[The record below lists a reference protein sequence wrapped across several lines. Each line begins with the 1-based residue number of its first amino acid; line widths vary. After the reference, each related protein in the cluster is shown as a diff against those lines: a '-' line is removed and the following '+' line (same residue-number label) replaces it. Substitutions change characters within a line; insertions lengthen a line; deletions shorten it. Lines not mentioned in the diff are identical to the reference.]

1 MIKRMIP
8 NGKQSA
14 TFFIIGLLVFSAL
27 FGASLGFIY
36 MNTSHSGN
44 NFQNSNENTNL
55 NSNYNNPWDSASTR
69 GSARLDPDVGIIGIS
84 DIDAENFIDHYPGK
98 VVHFNITL
106 YNFGTTDLYTPFD
119 VIMTISDG
127 TTANPGYHYF
137 DNRTF
142 PEVIGKSFLKGE
154 QKFNL
159 SWNWTPPLSMPHGS
173 QKNFSVSDIQFK
185 VCFTTLLEG
194 DKNSNNNQMCIMV
207 KVEQPDFDI
216 EMKKGHYGP
225 NGKLFPSQT
234 TYIQNAELDFFFTPK
249 PGQANQFELN
259 FTLYNYGEATY
270 INYTISAP
278 PDWKVI
284 PPARQF
290 WQSRA
295 NSSSPSMNLTITV
308 FPSVKLQFLPTATPL
323 HITLTAIAE
332 SYPLAFDTVVF
343 KGQTAFV
350 PTPSIIQPSLPEGME
365 VYYIQ
370 PGWAYIDYKV
380 RNLGNGEDNYETWA
394 MVGEPNIPSN
404 FPALGWKAV
413 VHSGRY
419 TRILERGESQVI
431 SVKVYV
437 PSTVRAGS
445 PCPITLFARSVKD
458 PFHRDGERNSTFYIF
473 ADLFRDVSFDDDNPK
488 TIPMYPNSE
497 ASKILKIR
505 NTGNKQDRSIRVNI
519 TSVPE
524 DWDVIIDSSDIPP
537 GGLARNGT
545 AEIEVIIKTPKYVV
559 ESIYYIRIAA
569 ISENQ
574 IGGEIALP
582 VQILKVRNIA
592 VSSKNFKKT
601 GNVSEK
607 ITYLLTVENRGNS
620 KDSVN
625 LRSIFITRDMKDMGW
640 KVTLSKN
647 FTTLYPYESRDVIV
661 SVFIPLEALADT
673 DFLTPSLD
681 GYKILIRG
689 ISENDTSVIA
699 EKEIEVVVNPI
710 YDFHFNKQDD
720 RKYLILH
727 HTQSVYY
734 SFSVTNNGNDR
745 DTYSILANSP
755 QQDNLD
761 WITIPFVER
770 KLLPG
775 VTEKMFIELNPP
787 STLGVGEY
795 IFNIQATSLQDPK
808 LIQTLNL
815 TIEIID
821 FDLTLTEIKVGE
833 ESLSQAGIKE
843 GETVLLRVKIENV
856 GDLDFYNKT
865 IEKLVGKQEDL
876 SLIISFTEGSNYIG
890 EVNISY
896 LPSIASGQNNSVWV
910 GLPWKI
916 GKARDY
922 DVAVVADPKEKI
934 PESRT
939 TNNKISGLLKV
950 KSDEQKE
957 EDGPGDDEGDITLI
971 LILIVVFIII
981 MLIGIWMTVNLSK
994 KQKKKGYTV
1003 DGEYKP
1009 YEETDKAEFDKDD
1022 EEEEPEGGVLGV
1034 HDERPYGKKKD
1045 KFVSDLASM
1054 ITMKPIRRTKP
1065 IRRSKP
1071 LPGMPGA
1078 GVPGLERPKV
1088 AGYLPPKPKDKDDG
1102 DSTIASETGNA
1113 DSSTAGTVGDD
1124 TVKK

>member
-1 MIKRMIP
+1 MINRIIP
-8 NGKQSA
+8 NGKQTA
-14 TFFIIGLLVFSAL
+14 AFFMIGLLVFSAL
-27 FGASLGFIY
+27 FGASLGLIY
-36 MNTSHSGN
+36 MNTGQSGTN
-44 NFQNSNENTNL
+44 YQSSNENENIDSNFEGPGGLTN
-55 NSNYNNPWDSASTR
+55 TR
-69 GSARLDPDVGIIGIS
+69 GSARVDPDVGIISIS

-106 YNFGTTDLYTPFD
+106 RNFGTSDLYTPFD
-119 VIMTISDG
+119 IILTVSDG
-127 TTANPGYHYF
+127 TSAGPGYHHF
-137 DNRTF
+137 DNKTIPEALGRTH
-142 PEVIGKSFLKGE
+142 LKAE
-154 QKFNL
+154 TNYNL

-225 NGKLFPSQT
+225 NGKLFPSQV

-270 INYTISAP
+270 INYSISAP

-323 HITLTAIAE
+323 YITLTAIAE

-350 PTPSIIQPSLPEGME
+350 PTPSIIQPSIPEGME

-394 MVGEPNIPSN
+394 MVGEPNIPGN
-404 FPALGWKAV
+404 WWELGWRAV
-413 VHSGRY
+413 VHSGKF
-419 TRILERGESQVI
+419 TRILKRGESQVI

-458 PFHRDGERNSTFYIF
+458 PFHRDGEKNSSFYIF
-473 ADLFRDVSFDDDNPK
+473 ADLFRDVSFDDKNPK

-505 NTGNKQDRSIRVNI
+505 NTGNKQDKSIRVNI

-559 ESIYYIRIAA
+559 ESIYYIRIAS

-574 IGGEIALP
+574 IGDEIALP
-582 VQILKVRNIA
+582 IQILKVRNIA
-592 VSSKNFKKT
+592 VSCKNSKKS

-607 ITYLLTVENRGNS
+607 ITYLMTVENRGNS
-620 KDSVN
+620 KDSVG
-625 LRSIFITRDMKDMGW
+625 LRSIFITRGMRDLGW

-647 FTTLYPYESRDVIV
+647 KTTLYPYESRDVIV

-689 ISENDTSVIA
+689 TSENDTSVVA
-699 EKEIEVVVNPI
+699 EKEIESVVNPI
-710 YDFHFNKQDD
+710 YDFNFNKQDD

-734 SFSVTNNGNDR
+734 SFSVTNDGNDR
-745 DTYSILANSP
+745 DTYSIMANSP

-833 ESLSQAGIKE
+833 DSLSQADIEE

-856 GDLDFYNKT
+856 GELDFYNKT

-896 LPSIASGQNNSVWV
+896 LPSSSSGQNNSVWI

-939 TNNKISGLLKV
+939 TNNKISGRLSV
-950 KSDEQKE
+950 IAPDEK
-957 EDGPGDDEGDITLI
+957 DSGGPDDEGDITLI

-981 MLIGIWMTVNLSK
+981 MLIGIWMTINLSR

-1009 YEETDKAEFDKDD
+1009 YEETEKAEFDKDD
-1022 EEEEPEGGVLGV
+1022 EEEEPEGGVLGI
-1034 HDERPYGKKKD
+1034 HDESPYRKKKD

-1054 ITMKPIRRTKP
+1054 ITMKPIRQTKP
-1065 IRRSKP
+1065 IRRSRP

-1088 AGYLPPKPKDKDDG
+1088 AGYLPPKPKDQDDNSG
-1102 DSTIASETGNA
+1102 TGTTE
-1113 DSSTAGTVGDD
+1113 TAGSDNTAAEI
-1124 TVKK
+1124 KQ